1 MPSRRADRWPPAAG
15 ARRGESHRSGDSPDE
30 TNHSKETRLIFHV
43 RRVYTQTARFTGN
56 GER

>member
-1 MPSRRADRWPPAAG
+1 MA
-15 ARRGESHRSGDSPDE
+15 ARRGSKTGESHRSGDSPDE